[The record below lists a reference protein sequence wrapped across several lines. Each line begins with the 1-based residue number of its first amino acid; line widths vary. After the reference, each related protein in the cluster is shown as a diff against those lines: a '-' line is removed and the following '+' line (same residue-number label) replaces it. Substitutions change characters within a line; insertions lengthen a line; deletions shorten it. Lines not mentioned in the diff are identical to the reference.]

1 MKIVACIKYSLA
13 VSEIKVDPATKELR
27 LAGVPQRVGA
37 IDKNVLE
44 AAVALKEAGGG
55 TVHGLTL
62 APVGARESF
71 REAMAAGLDDLTIID
86 STDWPAEGAAVT
98 AAVLAA
104 AIQKL
109 GGVDLVVCGEASDD
123 GVSYQVPPRL
133 AERLGWPLLGFAR
146 NIRLDGPCMT
156 ADRDL
161 DSGMQRVECPLPL
174 VLTVTQETNTP
185 RRPTLM
191 DAVKAKKKPVNVWQ
205 PAELG
210 LAAEALEAHGGVT
223 RIAQEGIVVKRKERR
238 LQGNDMTALANQL
251 LDALLAEQTVTG
263 QVVAE

>member
-1 MKIVACIKYSLA
+1 
-13 VSEIKVDPATKELR
+13 
-27 LAGVPQRVGA
+27 
-37 IDKNVLE
+37 
-44 AAVALKEAGGG
+44 
-55 TVHGLTL
+55 
-62 APVGARESF
+62 
-71 REAMAAGLDDLTIID
+71 MAAGLDDLTIVD
-86 STDWPAEGAAVT
+86 STGWPAEGAAVT

-109 GGVDLVVCGEASDD
+109 GDVDLVVCGEASDD

-146 NIRLDGPCMT
+146 NIRLDGGCMT

-161 DSGMQRVECPLPL
+161 DNGMQRVECSLPL

-191 DAVKAKKKPVNVWQ
+191 DAVKAKKKPVSVWQ
-205 PAELG
+205 PAADLELSP
-210 LAAEALEAHGGVT
+210 EALQAHGGVV
-223 RIAQEGIVVKRKERR
+223 RVAQEGIVIKRKERR
-238 LQGNDMTALANQL
+238 LQGGDMTALANQL

-263 QVVAE
+263 Q